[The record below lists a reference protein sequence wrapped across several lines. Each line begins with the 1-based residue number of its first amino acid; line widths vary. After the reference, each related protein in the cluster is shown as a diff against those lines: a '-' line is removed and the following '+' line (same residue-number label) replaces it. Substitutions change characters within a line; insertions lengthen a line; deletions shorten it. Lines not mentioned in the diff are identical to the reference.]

1 MRFLAVDDEKYMLE
15 ELEEALRAV
24 RPEAEVISCSSSAEA
39 LEAVQKAA
47 CDAAFLDIELNGMS
61 GLELAVRLKK
71 LNPNI
76 HIVFVTAH
84 QQYAVEAFGIHATG
98 YLLKPVD
105 REALERE
112 LTFIYGNRE
121 GRRRIQVKTFG
132 GFDVFVDG
140 RPVKFGR
147 SKSKELLAYLIDHRG
162 TAVTSGEAYAAL
174 FEDARN
180 TASGKSYFRT
190 IVHDMRVSLQ
200 KAGAEEMLVKG
211 FNSLA
216 VATDTFDCDY
226 YQFLNGDPRAVN
238 QYRNDY
244 LPSYSWAEFRNAEI
258 LYGGK

>member
-47 CDAAFLDIELNGMS
+47 CDAAFLDI
-61 GLELAVRLKK
+61 
-71 LNPNI
+71 
-76 HIVFVTAH
+76 
-84 QQYAVEAFGIHATG
+84 
-98 YLLKPVD
+98 
-105 REALERE
+105 
-112 LTFIYGNRE
+112 
-121 GRRRIQVKTFG
+121 
-132 GFDVFVDG
+132 
-140 RPVKFGR
+140 
-147 SKSKELLAYLIDHRG
+147 
-162 TAVTSGEAYAAL
+162 
-174 FEDARN
+174 
-180 TASGKSYFRT
+180 
-190 IVHDMRVSLQ
+190 
-200 KAGAEEMLVKG
+200 EMLVKG